1 MKLSKTFKITKE
13 DKKLEPFQM
22 TYLQQKY
29 QYIFGIN
36 IVDSYVIYA
45 SIFEMKRKFAEENQ
59 DICIF
64 YSRKKRTFVDNKG
77 NILNKFPFLDN
88 AKVELIS
95 KLNLLINSFQN
106 MIQVSNPKKL
116 KFIRVSKE
124 IDKNFMKIIISK
136 EKVKIEIKFMEME
149 NTYIQPNDS
158 NFEVKNI
165 YYKIMID
172 EN

>member
-1 MKLSKTFKITKE
+1 M
-13 DKKLEPFQM
+13 
-22 TYLQQKY
+22 
-29 QYIFGIN
+29 
-36 IVDSYVIYA
+36 YA

-77 NILNKFPFLDN
+77 NIFNKFPFLDN

-95 KLNLLINSFQN
+95 KLNILINSFQN
-106 MIQVSNPKKL
+106 TIQVSNQKKL
-116 KFIRVSKE
+116 KFIKVSKE
-124 IDKNFMKIIISK
+124 IDKDFMKIIISK
-136 EKVKIEIKFMEME
+136 EKIEIEIKFMEMK
-149 NTYIQPNDS
+149 TISIQPNDN
-158 NFEVKNI
+158 NFEEKII